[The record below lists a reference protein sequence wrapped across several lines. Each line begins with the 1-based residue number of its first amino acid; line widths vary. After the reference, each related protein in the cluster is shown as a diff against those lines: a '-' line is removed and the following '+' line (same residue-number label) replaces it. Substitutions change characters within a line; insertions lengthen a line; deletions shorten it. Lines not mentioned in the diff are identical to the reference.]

1 MSPRYPRPISASSY
15 PRDTATNTAV
25 TAALFPFL
33 PTFGSMLAEAQGTQ
47 TSLRVSVHYTRAITS
62 DEAMKAFERLP
73 PGVTL
78 AAGRPRLQKT
88 LEGVVDRTVTS
99 GGVEGRLTGVVVGV
113 CGPVALGEQVGQVV
127 RRLDGE
133 RRSAV
138 NGVELHEE

>member
-1 MSPRYPRPISASSY
+1 MSRPRTIPTR
-15 PRDTATNTAV
+15 TATNFAV

-33 PTFGSMLAEAQGTQ
+33 PVFNSMIAEAQGTQ

-62 DEAMKAFERLP
+62 DEAMKSFERLP
-73 PGVTL
+73 PGITL

-113 CGPVALGEQVGQVV
+113 CGPVALGNQVGQVV
-127 RRLDGE
+127 RQLNSE
-133 RRSAV
+133 KRSAV

>member
-1 MSPRYPRPISASSY
+1 MSPCYLHPDPALL
-15 PRDTATNTAV
+15 DVVNTATDIAV

-33 PTFGSMLAEAQGTQ
+33 PIFSSMLAEAQGTQ

-78 AAGRPRLQKT
+78 TAGRPRLQKT
-88 LEGVVDRTVTS
+88 LEGVVDRTVAS